1 VAAVIDD
8 DETVEAATT
17 KEEKNAFAMRVL
29 RRIRTKLEGREPGEN
44 KAYFSPIWQPSAI
57 RMKRSHQFL
66 SSFVIM
72 FLQLLFSE
80 KSQN

>member
-1 VAAVIDD
+1 MAAVIDD

-44 KAYFSPIWQPSAI
+44 LRLIF
-57 RMKRSHQFL
+57 F
-66 SSFVIM
+66 
-72 FLQLLFSE
+72 QLGNPVQLG
-80 KSQN
+80 